1 MCNLFYPTLV
11 QDYNKEVIQVIDEQ
25 KLNKLKA
32 QREELLNE
40 MYGMA
45 ISNPRYAE
53 LENDIEY
60 LDELINNLEGC
71 V

>member
-1 MCNLFYPTLV
+1 M
-11 QDYNKEVIQVIDEQ
+11 KW
-25 KLNKLKA
+25 
-32 QREELLNE
+32 
-40 MYGMA
+40 YGMA
-45 ISNPRYAE
+45 ISNTRYAE

>member
-1 MCNLFYPTLV
+1 M
-11 QDYNKEVIQVIDEQ
+11 IDEQ